1 MWFKYARVCVW
12 HAEAAPYATSQQ
24 HGGGYYP
31 SLVKEGLKILLALI
45 VVLLDTDPGLGIG
58 SPLVAVGV
66 RDVQDTSA
74 GDGGRSSELQ
84 VSDFKD

>member
-1 MWFKYARVCVW
+1 LICEIPFNVIVAFMKIL
-12 HAEAAPYATSQQ
+12 PSQ
-24 HGGGYYP
+24 
-31 SLVKEGLKILLALI
+31 ILLALI